1 MYRFSLEFSE
11 QDFEQQHQSAA
22 DRARAKLNTNSV
34 VPPVSCDE
42 DVVAVTPLRLPFG
55 ELFTENVSGD
65 SDSDSDFDNSE
76 DNRTARREFEYVQ
89 LRARERT
96 RRKAA
101 DDHKHWQ
108 YAGRA
113 LNEWAGVVTEFEE
126 YVAKCRMKTEIIRV
140 EDLAAPFMVAE
151 IQVKSVYV

>member
-11 QDFEQQHQSAA
+11 QDFEQQHKSAA
-22 DRARAKLNTNSV
+22 DRARAKRTTTSIV
-34 VPPVSCDE
+34 SPVSCDK

-55 ELFTENVSGD
+55 EQFTDDVS
-65 SDSDSDFDNSE
+65 SDSDSDCEESE

-96 RRKAA
+96 RHKAA
-101 DDHKHWQ
+101 DDHKYWQ

-126 YVAKCRMKTEIIRV
+126 YVAKCRMETGIIRV
-140 EDLAAPFMVAE
+140 EELAAPFMVAE